1 VLGLTLSG
9 KTTRWLRVTLI
20 FVAGIC
26 LAYEVGVVSFAGVAR
41 NRAPGAVLKWY
52 GHDAEALANLAE
64 SPLGSGEEAQR
75 KVRGLALNA
84 LERSLLSAR
93 AARSLAVLEATGGD
107 QSATARYAWFAHA
120 MSRRDLAT
128 ELLMI
133 EESVRRNDVAGA
145 IRHYDIALRTSPKAD
160 PLLLPILVHAAEH
173 DEVMNQLMPV
183 LARGPAWR
191 ERFLWAL
198 LSEGADL
205 SSISTV
211 VLRFA
216 DPNEDT
222 GGGMIRTLLSRLV
235 SERRYPLAFSSY
247 RRLTNADGSVLTD
260 GDFERR
266 PRFAPIEWQLS
277 VETDLGA
284 YLENASGGGHALF
297 LRSDDGRG
305 GVLARQLIGLD
316 SGSYRL
322 IAQTGGISGPSS
334 DPPYISLRCA
344 DGDQRELARV
354 AFVSG
359 ARSVGK
365 LDRVFA
371 VPPLYCAAQWVSIQM
386 PPAFESGDREAW
398 IDKLQIESIRSATAQ
413 GQARR

>member
-1 VLGLTLSG
+1 M
-9 KTTRWLRVTLI
+9 RAALI
-20 FVAGIC
+20 FVAGAS
-26 LAYEVGVVSFAGVAR
+26 LAYEVGVVSFAGFAR

-52 GHDAEALANLAE
+52 GSDAEALTNLAE
-64 SPLGSGEEAQR
+64 SPLGSGEEAQGKAR
-75 KVRGLALNA
+75 ALALSA
-84 LERSLLSAR
+84 LQRSLLSAK
-93 AARSLAVLEATGGD
+93 AARSLAVLEATGND
-107 QSATARYAWFAHA
+107 QGATARYARYAHA

-133 EESVRRNDVAGA
+133 EECVRRNDVAGA

-160 PLLLPILVHAAEH
+160 SLLLPILVHAAEH
-173 DEVMNQLMPV
+173 DEVMKQLLPV
-183 LARGPAWR
+183 LSRAPAWR

-198 LSEGADL
+198 LSEGTDP

-222 GGGMIRTLLSRLV
+222 GAGMIRTLLSRLV
-235 SERRYPLAFSSY
+235 NERRYALAFSSY
-247 RRLTNADGSVLTD
+247 RRLTDSDGSVLID

-297 LRSDDGRG
+297 VRSDDGRG
-305 GVLARQLIGLD
+305 GVLARQLIGLG

-322 IAQTGGISGPSS
+322 TAQIGGISGPSS

-359 ARSVGK
+359 ARSGK

-371 VPPLYCAAQWVSIQM
+371 VPALHCAAQWISIQM
-386 PPAFESGDREAW
+386 PSAFESGDREAW
-398 IDKLQIESIRSATAQ
+398 IDKLQIEAIQSAAAQ
-413 GQARR
+413 GQGLR